1 MSIIGFGTRWC
12 LSTIFA
18 KLNLKDGK
26 LFFYNP
32 RNRGLDLANE
42 PDFERCEVDK

>member
-18 KLNLKDGK
+18 KQNLKDE

-42 PDFERCEVDK
+42 PDFERREVDK